1 MLLKHITIRG
11 HVLQFKTD
19 AMPPP
24 MMGLFAAPERIGVN
38 EASTFFGFCDR
49 HDSRVFRPLESGA
62 FNFTPERVALL
73 GYRAICRESYQ
84 KDAEISPTDML
95 RDAAAVDPDTSDFKE
110 KDRIHQIMRLSRLNA
125 RENLARAREN
135 FGNMLHPDSKE
146 SLRYFAALFAEP
158 AMYFASTAFIPEWDF
173 NGRQLQDLRR
183 IEPFNLICF
192 SAWAAGQQSAIVFCW
207 HESADS
213 VCVPFI
219 ESLRQVPSD
228 RLGDRILSMAFEIS
242 ENIVFRE
249 DWWQKMRSEDQERL
263 AARVFSGLPPSPRT
277 GLTPQ
282 KWT

>member
-110 KDRIHQIMRLSRLNA
+110 KGQDP
-125 RENLARAREN
+125 
-135 FGNMLHPDSKE
+135 PDHE
-146 SLRYFAALFAEP
+146 TVALKRTRK
-158 AMYFASTAFIPEWDF
+158 S
-173 NGRQLQDLRR
+173 
-183 IEPFNLICF
+183 C
-192 SAWAAGQQSAIVFCW
+192 AGAGK
-207 HESADS
+207 
-213 VCVPFI
+213 
-219 ESLRQVPSD
+219 LRQHVTS
-228 RLGDRILSMAFEIS
+228 RFKRVAS
-242 ENIVFRE
+242 VFRCAIRGASNVPRVNGVYSRMGF
-249 DWWQKMRSEDQERL
+249 QRQATARL
-263 AARVFSGLPPSPRT
+263 AADRT
-277 GLTPQ
+277 V
-282 KWT
+282 